1 MRARIEDRIL
11 FIHTDDVP
19 QFKKGGSTVRN
30 SYFWALKA
38 IAGSARRDRDW
49 EFEDEIWL
57 ALQRVLIAFSSSGYL
72 STRETMLSFAPEA
85 EIPEVLRA
93 IATWGD

>member
-1 MRARIEDRIL
+1 MEDRIL
-11 FIHTDDVP
+11 FVSAEDVP

-49 EFEDEIWL
+49 EFEAEIWL
-57 ALQRVLIAFSSSGYL
+57 ALQRVLISFGSSGYL
-72 STRETMLSFAPEA
+72 GTSETTLTFAPDA
-85 EIPEVLRA
+85 DIPDVLRA
-93 IATWGD
+93 IATWDD

>member
-11 FIHTDDVP
+11 FIHAEDVP

-38 IAGSARRDRDW
+38 IADSARRDRDW
-49 EFEDEIWL
+49 EFEEDIWL
-57 ALQRVLIAFSSSGYL
+57 AVQRILISFGSSGYL
-72 STRETMLSFAPEA
+72 GTSETMLTFALDA

-93 IATWGD
+93 IATWDE

>member
-11 FIHTDDVP
+11 FIHGEDVP

-38 IAGSARRDRDW
+38 IAATARRDRDW
-49 EFEDEIWL
+49 EFEAEIWL
-57 ALQRVLIAFSSSGYL
+57 ALQRMLLAFGSSGYL
-72 STRETMLSFAPEA
+72 GTSETTLEFAPEA
-85 EIPEVLRA
+85 EIPDLLRSVA
-93 IATWGD
+93 SWGE